1 MGMSSPEP
9 IYHTAEMV
17 RALIDESHAWPRHET
32 VYGELLVSPAPR
44 LLHERVTMRL
54 AVELALY
61 LRRELVGEVL
71 RSPSDISW
79 GRADVLVQPDV
90 FVVPPGLA
98 STARWAEVRHLLLAG
113 ETLSPSTARHD
124 RFTKRR
130 LYQQQGV
137 PTYWIV
143 DADQRHVEVWTPA
156 DDFPRFERERL
167 VWRPDGAT
175 APFTL
180 DLAVLFRDG

>member
-1 MGMSSPEP
+1 MGMSHPDP
-9 IYHTAEMV
+9 IYHTADMV
-17 RALIDESHAWPRHET
+17 RALIDESHAWPRYET

-44 LLHERVTMRL
+44 VRHERVTMAL
-54 AVELALY
+54 AAKLWQY
-61 LRRELVGEVL
+61 LEREPVAEVM
-71 RSPSDISW
+71 RSPADISW

-90 FVVPPGLA
+90 FVIPVGLA
-98 STARWAEVRHLLLAG
+98 SADGWVAVRHLLLAA

-137 PTYWIV
+137 PLYWIV
-143 DADQRHVEVWTPA
+143 DADARHVEVWTPA

-167 VWRPDGAT
+167 AWHPDGAAT
-175 APFTL
+175 PFTL
-180 DLAVLFRDG
+180 DLAALFRDG